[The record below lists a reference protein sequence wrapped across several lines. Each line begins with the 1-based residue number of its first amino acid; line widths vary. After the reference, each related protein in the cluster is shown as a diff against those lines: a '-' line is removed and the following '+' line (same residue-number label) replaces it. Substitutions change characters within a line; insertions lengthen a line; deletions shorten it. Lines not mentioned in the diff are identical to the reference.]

1 MKQPE
6 NQQAA
11 EHLPQSALFKYLD
24 GETLPEAV
32 DRHLRDCGRCS
43 ELFHLLRIAQEIS
56 GRKTPGRTDCHP
68 STLDL
73 SDYIIKIYDKSLSK
87 QEAANYVKHLQS
99 CPLCFHY
106 TVAQFD
112 DALAP
117 IPETTIQEL
126 EAFSAISLADKV
138 LARQGAAKP
147 APGFLKKV
155 SEILEKIGDYIVGK
169 LESVAAQIPVPS
181 GVSTAAVQT
190 VVAATLIMLIM
201 GGGILLYWQMRPS
214 FLAQLRFDDKVPY
227 EFTLADLP
235 VKFQRTTFRGEGNSK
250 PESPAETFVKQF
262 QFAIRDYSLHEYEK
276 AIIRLAA
283 MAPLA
288 MTLQSDAKD
297 NDDLQLLRDFNFVL
311 GASHVAL
318 SRSKQT
324 NVSQEAGIRH
334 NGKAIEYL
342 KQALALV
349 EQNGL
354 DDANR
359 ENYFLGL
366 AYGFGGQNEQAI
378 EYLRMVQPESVHY
391 ENSTKLIE
399 SWSK

>member
-1 MKQPE
+1 MTQSK
-6 NQQAA
+6 NQQATN
-11 EHLPQSALFKYLD
+11 HLPQSALFNYLEQ
-24 GETLPEAV
+24 ETLPEAV

-56 GRKTPGRTDCHP
+56 GRKTPSRTDSHP

-73 SDYIIKIYDKSLSK
+73 ADYIIKIYDKSLSQ

-99 CPLCFHY
+99 CPQCFHY

-117 IPETTIQEL
+117 IPESTIQEL

-138 LARQGAAKP
+138 LARQSAAKP
-147 APGFLKKV
+147 APAFLKKV
-155 SEILEKIGDYIVGK
+155 WEFLGKMGDYVVGR
-169 LESVAAQIPVPS
+169 LDSAAAQIPVPS
-181 GVSTAAVQT
+181 GVSTAAMQT
-190 VVAATLIMLIM
+190 AVAATLIMLIM
-201 GGGILLYWQMRPS
+201 GSGILLYWQTRPS
-214 FLAQLRFDDKVPY
+214 FLAQFRFDDKVPY

-235 VKFQRTTFRGEGNSK
+235 VKFRRTTFRGEGHGE

-276 AIIRLAA
+276 AITRLEA
-283 MAPLA
+283 MEPLA
-288 MTLQSDAKD
+288 MTLQSDAND

-318 SRSKQT
+318 SRSKQA
-324 NVSQEAGIRH
+324 NLSEEAGIRH
-334 NGKAIEYL
+334 NRKAIKYL
-342 KQALALV
+342 KQAQSLV
-349 EQNGL
+349 EQNDL

-366 AYGFGGQNEQAI
+366 AYGFGGQNDQAI
-378 EYLRMVQPESVHY
+378 EYLRMVQPKSAHY